1 MVSAELLH
9 VPLRG
14 ILTTLYS
21 ILIDEYRTPIYSV
34 LAVLKVPAM
43 LIYFGDSTYITLDY
57 CICSKNVGFK
67 DKLATCM
74 IP

>member
-1 MVSAELLH
+1 MVSAELLQ

-34 LAVLKVPAM
+34 LVKAPAM
-43 LIYFGDSTYITLDY
+43 LIYFGDSTYITLGY

-67 DKLATCM
+67 DKLASCM